1 MIRKPHLLA
10 AIAAA
15 ALTSAAGA
23 QQSGDDANRDLL
35 DVSAEN
41 FEIFEA
47 EGRALYSGD
56 VNAVRGDARLRADR
70 VNVFFRASAS
80 GAFETITRLVAEGEV
95 YYVTE
100 GEVAHGDEGVYDVEA
115 DTIVLTGDVV
125 LTQGCNVSTGR
136 RLVANLT
143 TGVSRL
149 EGGAGDEEGG
159 RVRSIFFPDAQTD
172 APQRECELP
181 TPPGDGP
188 QAFDGE

>member
-1 MIRKPHLLA
+1 MISTRFTLALLA
-10 AIAAA
+10 AGALAGA
-15 ALTSAAGA
+15 ALAQPSGA
-23 QQSGDDANRDLL
+23 TRNPDLL

-41 FEIFEA
+41 FEVFEA

-70 VNVFFRASAS
+70 VNVFFRASAT

-100 GEVAHGDEGVYDVEA
+100 GEVAHGDAGVYDVEN

-149 EGGAGDEEGG
+149 EGAGEDETGG

-172 APQRECELP
+172 APQRECEMP
-181 TPPGDGP
+181 SPPGDGP
-188 QAFDGE
+188 QPFDGD

>member
-1 MIRKPHLLA
+1 MISTRFTLALLA
-10 AIAAA
+10 AGALAGA
-15 ALTSAAGA
+15 ALAQPSGA
-23 QQSGDDANRDLL
+23 TRSPDLL

-41 FEIFEA
+41 FEVFEA

-70 VNVFFRASAS
+70 VNVFFRASET

-100 GEVAHGDEGVYDVEA
+100 GEVAHGDAGVYDVEN

-149 EGGAGDEEGG
+149 EGAGEDETGG

-172 APQRECELP
+172 APQRECEMP

-188 QAFDGE
+188 QPFDGE